1 MDQSLRDA
9 VAAGDSARCR
19 ALLLR
24 GAAQS
29 REAIGLGDHSSL
41 TALQLAAL
49 HDEDAA
55 HAMLARG
62 ASCDL
67 HSACALGLV
76 SEIER
81 RAEAPA
87 LAVLAEHLT
96 PMGFALVRARLEAV
110 QALLRAG
117 DDANRALPRI
127 GFFVWEMKALASA
140 HGHWRPLH
148 AACVHGYAAAAP
160 RIVEALLAAGADVN
174 APSPLGEVPIHL
186 AATYGW
192 LPVLET
198 LLASGAAVD
207 SRTTAAA
214 PDVWRMSSPAG
225 SSLVFAQTP
234 LALAARE
241 GMAQACRL
249 LLRHGADPNAQ
260 DSYRSSVLHIAAR
273 PWWRQNVAVVELLLE
288 AGADRL
294 ARDQEGNTAQE
305 LAAAAGYDETALLLA
320 GWRR

>member
-29 REAIGLGDHSSL
+29 RAAIGLGDHSSL

-55 HAMLARG
+55 HALLARG
-62 ASCDL
+62 VPCDL

-96 PMGFALVRARLEAV
+96 PMGFALVRARLESV
-110 QALLRAG
+110 QALLLAG

-127 GFFVWEMKALASA
+127 GFFVWEMKALAA
-140 HGHWRPLH
+140 ALGHWRPLH

-160 RIVEALLAAGADVN
+160 RVVEALLAAGADVN

-186 AATYGW
+186 AATYNW
-192 LPVLET
+192 LAVLET
-198 LLASGAAVD
+198 LLANGAAVD

-225 SSLVFAQTP
+225 SPLVFAQTP

-294 ARDQEGNTAQE
+294 ARDQDGNTAQE

-320 GWRR
+320 RWRR